1 VNTAARTTPSF
12 APIAS
17 LYFRCHSRCYLF
29 GGTAFEPGRGP
40 SQGTVSFCTVRLT
53 GAGATAGVKLVFR
66 PDATKTGPPPAPT
79 ADVFSAVKGTYSSA
93 LSGPG
98 IVPVA
103 FVGLLELEISTFVY
117 LVAAATKEKTF
128 ETVL

>member
-1 VNTAARTTPSF
+1 M
-12 APIAS
+12 
-17 LYFRCHSRCYLF
+17 F

-40 SQGTVSFCTVRLT
+40 SQGTVSFCAVRLT

-66 PDATKTGPPPAPT
+66 PEATKTGPPPAPT
-79 ADVFSAVKGTYSSA
+79 ADVFGAVKGTYSPA

-103 FVGLLELEISTFVY
+103 FVGLSELEMSTFVY
-117 LVAAATKEKTF
+117 PVTFATKEKTF

>member
-1 VNTAARTTPSF
+1 MNTAARTTPSF
-12 APIAS
+12 APIAP

-29 GGTAFEPGRGP
+29 GSTAFEPRRGL

-53 GAGATAGVKLVFR
+53 GASATTGVKLVFR
-66 PDATKTGPPPAPT
+66 PDVTKTGPPPTPT
-79 ADVFSAVKGTYSSA
+79 ADVFGAVKGTYSS

-117 LVAAATKEKTF
+117 PVAAATKEKTF